1 MIQQMQTKQTA
12 KLPASPRQQEITIVG
27 FTPEVILM
35 EGVREAVRR
44 APAEP
49 SAREAY
55 GCVEW
60 FNYQEHPLDK
70 RTSEDPA

>member
-1 MIQQMQTKQTA
+1 MIQQTQTKQTA
-12 KLPASPRQQEITIVG
+12 KLPAPPRQHGITIVR
-27 FTPEVILM
+27 FTREFARA
-35 EGVREAVRR
+35 EGARQAVHSTST
-44 APAEP
+44 PAEP

-70 RTSEDPA
+70 GTP